1 MAFMNKMR
9 DSMPVVFAVLAGIFL
24 LMIIFQWG
32 GQGEIFRKTG
42 PDGETIGVVDGRKIS
57 IKDYDQEVQN
67 LTENAKAEQKKTELS
82 QPDIEK
88 AQNQAWDNL
97 VIRAL
102 IKNSVEKLGII
113 VTDQEIRDQIYDN
126 PPEFAR
132 RQFTDS
138 LGQFH
143 QKEYFEAIR
152 NPKND
157 TIVRKALIDPTRE
170 QLLITKWQGLMSS
183 SVRISDADM
192 WDRYLVD
199 NAKANVEVVRIFP
212 KLSAREYMKSVTD
225 AEMKTYFDAHLSK
238 YKSEESRKIK
248 FVIFAEIPTPKDSIQ
263 SLEKLETVR
272 KRLAEAPLDHIDS
285 VAQDL
290 ATDYSTKPYQAPP
303 LMNPSKW
310 GALPNG
316 PELENATVGQTFVIG
331 KAPEGSVS
339 RVVQIVDTGVTYY
352 HARHILIGYGK
363 GASENKDSA
372 KALAEQVYQQ
382 LKAGANFADLAR
394 KYSSDPGS
402 TRNGGDLKWV
412 GPRMFVKQ
420 VDDVGMSAPLHVVQ
434 APITSDFGYHI
445 IEVLGRSNKSFKIAT
460 VPVDLRPSSQTIRMI
475 QQQAQYFHDQAA
487 KSGFD
492 QAAKPLGYRVITDAP
507 AITKKGQQ
515 LFNDKGF
522 GDWIFGAAKGDI
534 SSPVHMQGANMT
546 VVAQLSEVAPAGS
559 KPFEEVKEQIRPVI
573 AGKKRLE
580 ALAPIAKQLR
590 SMLAPGDDLGKLATT
605 TNDTTLKP
613 VTLTMGPAESVAGL
627 NTEYVVNNWAFAA
640 NPGDVSPALKGDNGF
655 YIVKLISKNP
665 GTKDG
670 FAQQKTTVL
679 QTLLREK
686 QQRFIQG
693 WIEKTKEAAKIEDYR
708 NKK

>member
-9 DSMPVVFAVLAGIFL
+9 DSMPVVFAGLAGVFL
-24 LMIIFQWG
+24 LMIIFEWG
-32 GQGEIFRKTG
+32 GQGQIFRKSG

-57 IKDYDQEVQN
+57 IAEYNQEVSN

-102 IKNSVEKLGII
+102 IRNSAEKLGII

-212 KLSAREYMKSVTD
+212 KLSAREYMKSVSD
-225 AEMKTYFDAHLSK
+225 AEMKAYFDTHLSK

-248 FVIFAEIPTPKDSIQ
+248 FVMFPEVQTPKDSIQ
-263 SLEKLETVR
+263 SIEKLETVR
-272 KRLAEAPLDHIDS
+272 KRLAEAPLDQIDS
-285 VAQDL
+285 VAQGL
-290 ATDYSTKPYQAPP
+290 TTDYSVKPYQPP
-303 LMNPSKW
+303 TLQNPSKW
-310 GALPNG
+310 GTLTNAA
-316 PELENATVGQTFVIG
+316 ELENATVGQTFISG
-331 KAPEGSVS
+331 RAPEGTVS
-339 RVVQIVDTGVTYY
+339 RIVQIVDTGATFY

-372 KALAEQVYQQ
+372 KTLAEQVYQQ
-382 LKAGANFADLAR
+382 LKGGANFGDLAR
-394 KYSSDPGS
+394 KYSTDPGS

-420 VDDVGMSAPLHVVQ
+420 VDDVGMSAPLNVIQ
-434 APITSDFGYHI
+434 APVSSDFGYHI

-492 QAAKPLGYRVITDAP
+492 QAAKNLGYRVITDAP
-507 AITKKGQQ
+507 AVTKKGQQ
-515 LFNDKGF
+515 IFNDKGF
-522 GDWIFGAAKGDI
+522 SEWIFTGAKGDI
-534 SSPVHMQGANMT
+534 SSPVHMQNANMT
-546 VVAQLSEVAPAGS
+546 LVAELSEVTPAGS
-559 KPFEEVKEQIRPVI
+559 KSFDEVKEQIRPI
-573 AGKKRLE
+573 LAGKKRIE
-580 ALAPIAKQLR
+580 ALEPVAKQIR
-590 SMLAPGDDLGKLATT
+590 SMLAPGDELGKLAAT
-605 TNDTTLKP
+605 TNDTSLKP
-613 VTLTMGPAESVAGL
+613 IVLTMGPAESVAGL

-640 NPGDVSPALKGDNGF
+640 NPGDISPALKGDNGF
-655 YIVKLISKNP
+655 YIVRLISKNP

-670 FAQQKTTVL
+670 FAQQKATVL

-693 WIEKTKEAAKIEDYR
+693 WIEKNKDAAKIEDYR